1 MATLEQKIQE
11 LVQDSIEA
19 LDCELVGIECQ
30 RSGRFLTVRVYIDK
44 DGGVSVDDC
53 ADVSRQVSA
62 IMDVE
67 DLIADKYNLEVSSPG
82 LDRPLFS
89 LAHYQ
94 RFIGQEV
101 SVHLRVPVLDRRKW
115 TGKLENVTGDVITLI
130 VDGTPQAF
138 AFGNIQKGNIVYKFE
153 D

>member
-11 LVQDSIEA
+11 LVQDSVDA
-19 LDCELVGIECQ
+19 LGCELVGIECQ
-30 RSGRFLTVRVYIDK
+30 RSGRYLTVRVYIDK

-89 LAHYQ
+89 LEQY
-94 RFIGQEV
+94 RRIIGEDV
-101 SVHLRVPVLDRRKW
+101 AIHLRVPVLDSRKW
-115 TGKLENVTGDVITLI
+115 SGKLESVEGDVITLI
-130 VDGTPQAF
+130 VDNTPQMF
-138 AFGNIQKGNIVYKFE
+138 AFGNIQKGNIIYKF
-153 D
+153 

>member
-11 LVQDSIEA
+11 LIQDSVDA

-30 RSGRFLTVRVYIDK
+30 RSGRYLTVRVYIDK
-44 DGGVSVDDC
+44 QGGVSVDDC
-53 ADVSRQVSA
+53 ADVSREVSA

-82 LDRPLFS
+82 LDRPLFT

-94 RFIGQEV
+94 RFIGQDV
-101 SVHLRVPVLDRRKW
+101 AIHLRVPVSDRRKW
-115 TGKLENVTGDVITLI
+115 SGKLESVEGDVITLL
-130 VDGTPQAF
+130 VDDNPYAF
-138 AFGNIQKGNIVYKFE
+138 AFGNIQKGNIIYKFE
-153 D
+153 H

>member
-11 LVQDSIEA
+11 LVQDSVEA

-30 RSGRFLTVRVYIDK
+30 RSGRYLTVRVYIDK

-53 ADVSRQVSA
+53 ADVSHQVSA

-89 LAHYQ
+89 LEQYR
-94 RFIGQEV
+94 RFIGEDV
-101 SVHLRVPVLDRRKW
+101 AIHLRVPVLDRRKW
-115 TGKLENVTGDVITLI
+115 SGKLESVEGDVITLI
-130 VDGTPQAF
+130 VDNAPQMF
-138 AFGNIQKGNIVYKFE
+138 AFGNIQKGNIIYKF
-153 D
+153 

>member
-11 LVQDSIEA
+11 LVQGSIEA

-53 ADVSRQVSA
+53 ADVSREVSA
-62 IMDVE
+62 LMDVE

-82 LDRPLFS
+82 LDRPLFT

-94 RFIGQEV
+94 RFVGQEIA
-101 SVHLRVPVLDRRKW
+101 VHLRVPVLDRRKW
-115 TGKLENVTGDVITLI
+115 SGKLDSVEGDMITLI
-130 VDGTPQAF
+130 VDGNPQVF
-138 AFGNIQKGNIVYKFE
+138 AFGNIQKGNIIYKF
-153 D
+153 DN

>member
-19 LDCELVGIECQ
+19 LNCELVGIECQ

-115 TGKLENVTGDVITLI
+115 TGKLDGVAGDVITLT
-130 VDGTPQAF
+130 VDGNPQAF

>member
-19 LDCELVGIECQ
+19 LNCELVGIECQ

-53 ADVSRQVSA
+53 ADVSREVSA

-82 LDRPLFS
+82 LDRPLFT
-89 LAHYQ
+89 LEHYQ
-94 RFIGQEV
+94 RFIGQQV
-101 SVHLRVPVLDRRKW
+101 AVHLRVPVLDRRKW
-115 TGKLENVTGDVITLI
+115 SGKLDSVAGDMITLI
-130 VDGTPQAF
+130 VDDNLQVF
-138 AFGNIQKGNIVYKFE
+138 AFGNIQKGNIIYQF
-153 D
+153 